1 MIDCAF
7 LTFDQTVKV
16 EIIKCI
22 SEVND
27 FHKCLRLAQ
36 MYKFDCFT
44 TGFN

>member
-16 EIIKCI
+16 EIIQCI

-27 FHKCLRLAQ
+27 FHKCLRL
-36 MYKFDCFT
+36 KIVLRPVST
-44 TGFN
+44 SKH